1 MPLPVIPS
9 QLSTLTTVASSS
21 ARLASLSV
29 DWGRWTTTGFDS
41 RDTYSSVQC
50 WACVSHG
57 LAASGLA
64 GVAPRHTYQHGVT
77 TEGVV
82 LRTPWPQAAQGAAA
96 RRAPSRVRST
106 SRRARRLVERDAH
119 WSPSPL
125 PAGEREIEREIEIE
139 IERQHR
145 SQLCLYH
152 FPLFCFLHSRA
163 PVPLCLARTATANI
177 VSPCFACLANV
188 RATCARTT
196 PRCTPFDCN
205 VVTRG
210 WSLRVRVE
218 ARA

>member
-41 RDTYSSVQC
+41 RDTNSSVQC

-106 SRRARRLVERDAH
+106 SRRTRRLVERDAH

-125 PAGEREIEREIEIE
+125 PAGEREIEREIERDR
-139 IERQHR
+139 ERETGHNCACTTFSLVLLLAFAR
-145 SQLCLYH
+145 TCATVPRANCNCKHCLTMLCL
-152 FPLFCFLHSRA
+152 L
-163 PVPLCLARTATANI
+163 
-177 VSPCFACLANV
+177 
-188 RATCARTT
+188 
-196 PRCTPFDCN
+196 
-205 VVTRG
+205 G
-210 WSLRVRVE
+210 
-218 ARA
+218 

>member
-1 MPLPVIPS
+1 MLGLRKPRACGKWVGRGRAPPY
-9 QLSTLTTVASSS
+9 LSTWSHHG
-21 ARLASLSV
+21 
-29 DWGRWTTTGFDS
+29 GRCAENA
-41 RDTYSSVQC
+41 V
-50 WACVSHG
+50 
-57 LAASGLA
+57 AASGA
-64 GVAPRHTYQHGVT
+64 RCSST
-77 TEGVV
+77 TRPVEGEIHQQES
-82 LRTPWPQAAQGAAA
+82 TTTCGARCALESKSA
-96 RRAPSRVRST
+96 SCGR
-106 SRRARRLVERDAH
+106 ERD
-119 WSPSPL
+119 
-125 PAGEREIEREIEIE
+125 REIEIE
-139 IERQHR
+139 IEIERRHR